1 MTILLRYNYI
11 YRKSKKVNRVLIF
24 KKVKESIPPLQS
36 GIDSL
41 FVLIIFRSRD
51 IRGVEYFVSL
61 VAAGLAE
68 ELVIETLD
76 CFALMRLAQVIL
88 LLQVLKR
95 GFEVYR

>member
-1 MTILLRYNYI
+1 LL
-11 YRKSKKVNRVLIF
+11 
-24 KKVKESIPPLQS
+24 S
-36 GIDSL
+36 GIRRL
-41 FVLIIFRSRD
+41 FVFRSRD
-51 IRGVEYFVSL
+51 IRGVEHFVRL
-61 VAAGLAE
+61 VAAGLTE

>member
-1 MTILLRYNYI
+1 M
-11 YRKSKKVNRVLIF
+11 
-24 KKVKESIPPLQS
+24 
-36 GIDSL
+36 
-41 FVLIIFRSRD
+41 
-51 IRGVEYFVSL
+51 SL

-76 CFALMRLAQVIL
+76 CLALMRLAQVIL

>member
-1 MTILLRYNYI
+1 M
-11 YRKSKKVNRVLIF
+11 
-24 KKVKESIPPLQS
+24 
-36 GIDSL
+36 
-41 FVLIIFRSRD
+41 
-51 IRGVEYFVSL
+51 SL

-76 CFALMRLAQVIL
+76 RFALMRLAQVIL